1 MNYVPSNYLI
11 LFILMLLEGMSL
23 PIPSEVVMPLAG
35 YLSSLGALNL
45 YLSILI
51 GSLGSLVGSLIDYFI
66 ALKLGLPFLLRY
78 GKYIKL
84 NKNRLDY
91 LNTFFAKHGN
101 TSVFFARFLPAIRAL
116 ISFPAGIARMR
127 LTYFILFTFS
137 GHLVWD
143 TILSFIGYYFGS
155 SWQPIISELTK
166 FDYIILSIVLIALVI
181 YILIKYNFLK
191 FK

>member
-1 MNYVPSNYLI
+1 
-11 LFILMLLEGMSL
+11 MLLEGMSL

-35 YLSSLGALNL
+35 YLSSLGTLNL

-51 GSLGSLVGSLIDYFI
+51 GSLGSLMGSLIDYFI

-84 NKNRLDY
+84 NKDRLDY

-116 ISFPAGIARMR
+116 ISFPAGIAKMR
-127 LTYFILFTFS
+127 LTYFILFTLS

-143 TILSFIGYYFGS
+143 TVLAFIGYYFGS
-155 SWQPIISELTK
+155 SWQPIVSELTR